1 MMYLL
6 SVGANLILKHFAIKR
21 ANEMIKDDDNKM
33 KSNDVIF
40 NVLAFVPIV
49 NTILAGIFGIALIVN
64 DETLDSYPLM
74 SLLST
79 FLRLYL
85 LTLTPL
91 VSKYILASTSYR

>member
-21 ANEMIKDDDNKM
+21 ANEIIKDNDNKM
-33 KSNDVIF
+33 KSNDAIF

-64 DETLDSYPLM
+64 DETLDTIVKIYE
-74 SLLST
+74 
-79 FLRLYL
+79 
-85 LTLTPL
+85 TLDDNE
-91 VSKYILASTSYR
+91 

>member
-40 NVLAFVPIV
+40 NILAFVPIV
-49 NTILAGIFGIALIVN
+49 NIILGGIFGIALIVN
-64 DETLDSYPLM
+64 DKTFDTIVKTYKALDND
-74 SLLST
+74 
-79 FLRLYL
+79 
-85 LTLTPL
+85 
-91 VSKYILASTSYR
+91 K